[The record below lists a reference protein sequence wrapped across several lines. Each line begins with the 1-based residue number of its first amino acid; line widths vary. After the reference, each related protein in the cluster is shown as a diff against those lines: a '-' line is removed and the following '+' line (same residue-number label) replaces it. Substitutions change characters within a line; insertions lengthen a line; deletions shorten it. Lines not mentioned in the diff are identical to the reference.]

1 MKDENDRYT
10 NSHNFTTTVYN
21 RRIYIRRHRMTDVS
35 QLEMK
40 LHKLTDKLGRIVSR
54 MEILEKKI
62 VEHNDKLETLH
73 KELEEVREKV

>member
-1 MKDENDRYT
+1 M
-10 NSHNFTTTVYN
+10 YN

>member
-1 MKDENDRYT
+1 MKDT
-10 NSHNFTTTVYN
+10 A
-21 RRIYIRRHRMTDVS
+21 